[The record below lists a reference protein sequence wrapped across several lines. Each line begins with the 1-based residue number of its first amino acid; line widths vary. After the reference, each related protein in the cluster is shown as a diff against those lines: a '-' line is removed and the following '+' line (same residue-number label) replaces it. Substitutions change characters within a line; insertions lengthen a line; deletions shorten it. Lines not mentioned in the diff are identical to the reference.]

1 MANIG
6 CMRVILTLA
15 ALAAVSAGAW
25 FAFLGWGQEYYEVD
39 GVAQSPYRPWQVI
52 ACGAV
57 IVLACT
63 AAFCSLRRVWLLAV
77 IPVVAVVAFA
87 VPWAAWASQDDT
99 GLWVVGLLL
108 LLMGGT
114 MGLTA
119 WLAVGY
125 GVVEAIRAFRRRR
138 TVSRAPSGPGPGR

>member
-1 MANIG
+1 MTNIE
-6 CMRVILTLA
+6 CMRVMLTLA
-15 ALAAVSAGAW
+15 ALAVVSAGAW
-25 FAFLGWGQEYYEVD
+25 FAFLSWDHEYYEVD
-39 GVAQSPYRPWQVI
+39 GVAQGPYRPWQVI

-63 AAFCSLRRVWLLAV
+63 AAFWYLRRVWLLAV
-77 IPVVAVVAFA
+77 IPVVAVVGFA

-99 GLWVVGLLL
+99 GLWVVGLLFL
-108 LLMGGT
+108 LVGGT

-125 GVVEAIRAFRRRR
+125 AVVETVRVVRLRR
-138 TVSRAPSGPGPGR
+138 TEALARSGPGAGW